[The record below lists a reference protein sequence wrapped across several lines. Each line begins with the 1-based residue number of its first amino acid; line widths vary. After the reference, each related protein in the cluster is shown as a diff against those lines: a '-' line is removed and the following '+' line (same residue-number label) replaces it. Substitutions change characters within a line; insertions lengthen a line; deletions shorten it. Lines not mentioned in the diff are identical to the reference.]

1 MGFISRRQDG
11 SNPQNNVLYHISIMK
26 DERISVDAE
35 NTSNKI
41 QQPFMIKILK
51 GGIEETYLNIMKT
64 IYKKTHR

>member
-1 MGFISRRQDG
+1 MKKSQEQSSGISRRQDG

-41 QQPFMIKILK
+41 QQPFMIKFLK
-51 GGIEETYLNIMKT
+51 EV
-64 IYKKTHR
+64 